1 MSRITEDTI
10 RRIKYAAN
18 IEEVVGDFVSL
29 KRKGQNLMA
38 CCPFHNEKTPSF
50 TVSPAKGIY
59 KCFGCGAAG
68 DSVKFVMDVE
78 GLTYPEALRYLAN
91 KYHIEVEEEQAAPE
105 LQEQRTQ
112 REALLIALGFAKNY
126 YKDLLFNDPDGKAI
140 GLTYFHERGFDD
152 ASIQTFELGYSRPG
166 WNDLETEA
174 VKKNYSPDILE
185 KAGLLVQKEE
195 GGRQKRYDRFRG
207 RVMFPIHDLAGKVV
221 GFGARTM
228 KKDEQPKY
236 LNSPETEVYHKSE
249 VLYGIFQAK
258 NAIRQADNA
267 YLVEGYTDVV
277 AMHQAGVANVV
288 ASSGTSL
295 TEGQIRLIRR
305 FTDHV
310 TVLYDGDPA
319 GIKASMRGIDLLLAE
334 GLNVRALLFPEG
346 EDPDSYIKKHGAR
359 NFQAF
364 LPQHTQDFLTFKT
377 QLLLRDAPNDPLQR
391 AKVIHEV
398 VNSIAKIPD
407 AIKREVY
414 TQQCSRL
421 LTISEDTLMIEVNKA
436 LLKAQQQATR
446 EREARERT
454 GTGARPPVAAPQT
467 DQEVP
472 LPSEEPYPGGYPFPP
487 DELAFLDEA
496 PLPDELPLP
505 EGVVAAGSFSPKIHQ
520 LIEGHERE
528 CVRLLLRFGTVCID
542 AGEDTRLWQYLF
554 AETQDIEFHTPVYRS
569 LLEMYKNAILEGMEP
584 DADYFINRGAPE
596 IVERVINL
604 TVDRWVVSE
613 NWEKK
618 YAIQVPQEQDHV
630 LVNAHDSILRLKRQF
645 VEKLEAEVL
654 QQLAEAE
661 RANQEAE
668 VQRLIYQHQHLAG
681 LRVSLAKP
689 LGSIVSARHG

>member
-1 MSRITEDTI
+1 M
-10 RRIKYAAN
+10 
-18 IEEVVGDFVSL
+18 
-29 KRKGQNLMA
+29 
-38 CCPFHNEKTPSF
+38 
-50 TVSPAKGIY
+50 
-59 KCFGCGAAG
+59 
-68 DSVKFVMDVE
+68 
-78 GLTYPEALRYLAN
+78 
-91 KYHIEVEEEQAAPE
+91 
-105 LQEQRTQ
+105 
-112 REALLIALGFAKNY
+112 
-126 YKDLLFNDPDGKAI
+126 
-140 GLTYFHERGFDD
+140 
-152 ASIQTFELGYSRPG
+152 
-166 WNDLETEA
+166 
-174 VKKNYSPDILE
+174 
-185 KAGLLVQKEE
+185 
-195 GGRQKRYDRFRG
+195 
-207 RVMFPIHDLAGKVV
+207 
-221 GFGARTM
+221 
-228 KKDEQPKY
+228 
-236 LNSPETEVYHKSE
+236 
-249 VLYGIFQAK
+249 
-258 NAIRQADNA
+258 
-267 YLVEGYTDVV
+267 
-277 AMHQAGVANVV
+277 

-295 TEGQIRLIRR
+295 TEGQIRLVRR
-305 FTDHV
+305 FTDNV

-346 EDPDSYIKKHGAR
+346 EDPDSYLRKHGAG

-407 AIKREVY
+407 AVKREVY
-414 TQQCSRL
+414 IQQCSRL
-421 LTISEDTLMIEVNKA
+421 LFIGEDTLMVEVNKT

-446 EREARERT
+446 EREARERA
-454 GTGARPPVAAPQT
+454 GTRTPVAPRPS
-467 DQEVP
+467 DEVP
-472 LPSEEPYPGGYPFPP
+472 LPSEEPHTGGYPLSY
-487 DELAFLDEA
+487 DEV

-505 EGVVAAGSFSPKIHQ
+505 DGVIAAGGFSPKIHQ

-542 AGEDTRLWQYLF
+542 PGEDTRLWQYLF
-554 AETQDIEFHTPVYRS
+554 AETQDVEFHTPVYRS
-569 LLEMYKNAILEGMEP
+569 LLEMYKNAILEGVEP

-661 RANQEAE
+661 RANDETE
-668 VQRLIYQHQHLAG
+668 VQRLIHHHQHLSG